1 MDSCVLAHHWIID
14 ALPKRGSYHATC
26 KNCGEERDFPEDATR
41 FKFRMAKNVIPPP
54 IVERLLGLPA
64 GAAPPVVSGGEE
76 KTAI

>member
-1 MDSCVLAHHWIID
+1 MDSCSPAHHWIID
-14 ALPKRGSYHATC
+14 SLPKRGSYHATC
-26 KNCGEERDFPEDATR
+26 KVCGEERDFPEDATR

-76 KTAI
+76 KTIA